1 MTDSAHSMNL
11 RDARLGVSIT
21 AQGDEAMK
29 NVTTA
34 ASREQK
40 RRLKEATAI
49 LGEESM
55 HCILDAFLQ
64 NSEQP
69 LLGLPVKWRK
79 RAIARFRQIIRKR
92 EVGHA
97 RIS

>member
-1 MTDSAHSMNL
+1 MTAFPIARIRTALALACPSQHKECIAMN
-11 RDARLGVSIT
+11 
-21 AQGDEAMK
+21 K
-29 NVTTA
+29 
-34 ASREQK
+34 REK
-40 RRLKEATAI
+40 HRRLKEATAI

-64 NSEQP
+64 NSETP

-92 EVGHA
+92 EEGHA
-97 RIS
+97 RMS